1 MENVVDCIYFG
12 EYCNWVIDEE
22 FVDGCMVWDM
32 IKEKGIEGGSFKEVL
47 VICKNIWNVEGP
59 CDRIN

>member
-1 MENVVDCIYFG
+1 M
-12 EYCNWVIDEE
+12 
-22 FVDGCMVWDM
+22 DGCMVWDM
-32 IKEKGIEGGSFKEVL
+32 IKENGIEGGSFKEVL